1 MKANAD
7 KCHLLV
13 RSDESCTAKIEDFNI
28 KIATKKN
35 C

>member
-13 RSDESCTAKIEDFNI
+13 TRDSNLTAKTGEFDKSN
-28 KIATKKN
+28 ATKKN
-35 C
+35 L